1 MSLTDLLAAPA
12 AARRA
17 LDAGDAGVVEL
28 TEAALAR
35 AEALQPMLGAFAT
48 LTPEL
53 AREQARTAEAELRAG
68 QARGPLHGLPVA
80 VKDVID
86 VAGVPTR
93 LGTPGAGHRVPD
105 RSARVVDA
113 LIAGGAIVIGKATTH
128 ELALGMTTPA
138 ARNPHDPE
146 RIAGGSSGGPAV
158 AVAAGIAALALGTDT
173 NGSVRCPASHCGVIG
188 LKPTREA
195 LSRAGVAPLAWTQD
209 TVGVLA
215 PDARSAAVAW
225 SVLAPT
231 PDARS
236 AADAWSLLDP
246 APDARSAAD
255 AWGMLGPPSQQGQ
268 VRRIGVDRAAC
279 AAAAPEVGDGV
290 TAALDEL
297 SGTELVDVEGPDLAL
312 CSGASVLAIVVEAA
326 EAWGDALDGVGPAVR
341 GALRAGREVSPEAYL
356 DAKRARVLVSARM
369 RALFER
375 EALDALALPTVPVTA
390 TPAVLDRI
398 PFHGRERSVE
408 SLQGLFTAPASLTG
422 QPALSV
428 PCGRDADGMPIG
440 LQLLGRSGAEG
451 ALLALAGSIGI
462 TSNN

>member
-1 MSLTDLLAAPA
+1 VSLTDLLASPA
-12 AARRA
+12 AARDA
-17 LDAGDAGVVEL
+17 LDAGDAGVGEL
-28 TEAALAR
+28 IEASLAR
-35 AEALQPMLGAFAT
+35 AEELQPALGAFAT

-53 AREQARTAEAELRAG
+53 AREQARTAEKELRAG
-68 QARGPLHGLPVA
+68 RPRGPLHGLPVA

-93 LGTPGAGHRVPD
+93 LGTPGAGHRVPE
-105 RSARVVDA
+105 RSAPVVEA
-113 LIAGGAIVIGKATTH
+113 LIAGGAVVIGKATTH

-195 LSRAGVAPLAWTQD
+195 LSRHGVAPLAWTQD
-209 TVGVLA
+209 TVGLLA
-215 PDARSAAVAW
+215 PDAYSATAAW
-225 SVLAPT
+225 RA
-231 PDARS
+231 
-236 AADAWSLLDP
+236 
-246 APDARSAAD
+246 
-255 AWGMLGPPSQQGQ
+255 LGPRPRPGE
-268 VRRIGVDRAAC
+268 VRRVGVDRAAC
-279 AAAAPEVGDGV
+279 AAAAPEVGARV

-297 SGTELVDVEGPDLAL
+297 AGVELVDVEGPDLAL
-312 CSGASVLAIVVEAA
+312 CGAASVLAIVVEAA
-326 EAWGDALDGVGPAVR
+326 QAWGDALDAVGPEVR
-341 GALRAGREVSPEAYL
+341 GALRAGREVPRAAYL
-356 DAKRARVLVSARM
+356 DAKRARMLVCGRM

-390 TPAVLDRI
+390 TPAALERI
-398 PFHGRERSVE
+398 RFGGRERSVE
-408 SLQGLFTAPASLTG
+408 ALQALFTAPASLTG
-422 QPALSV
+422 QPAVSV

-440 LQLLGRSGAEG
+440 LQLLGRSGGEA
-451 ALLALAGSIGI
+451 ALLALARPLGI

>member
-1 MSLTDLLAAPA
+1 VSLTDLLAAPA

-35 AEALQPMLGAFAT
+35 AEALQPVLGAFAT

-53 AREQARTAEAELRAG
+53 AREQARTAEAELQAG

-215 PDARSAAVAW
+215 PDARSAA
-225 SVLAPT
+225 
-231 PDARS
+231 
-236 AADAWSLLDP
+236 DAW
-246 APDARSAAD
+246 RV
-255 AWGMLGPPSQQGQ
+255 LGPPSQQGE
-268 VRRIGVDRAAC
+268 VHRIGVDRAAC
-279 AAAAPEVGDGV
+279 AAAAPEVGDRV

-297 SGTELVDVEGPDLAL
+297 AGVELVDVEGPDLAL
-312 CSGASVLAIVVEAA
+312 CSGASVIAIVVEAA

-341 GALRAGREVSPEAYL
+341 GALRAGREVPPDAYL

-390 TPAVLDRI
+390 TLAVLDRI

>member
-225 SVLAPT
+225 SVLDPT

-236 AADAWSLLDP
+236 AAVAWSVLDPTPDAW
-246 APDARSAAD
+246 RV
-255 AWGMLGPPSQQGQ
+255 LGPPSQQGE
-268 VRRIGVDRAAC
+268 VHRIGVDRAAC
-279 AAAAPEVGDGV
+279 AAAAPEVGDRV

-297 SGTELVDVEGPDLAL
+297 AGVELVDVEGPDLDL
-312 CSGASVLAIVVEAA
+312 CSGASVIAIVVEAA

-341 GALRAGREVSPEAYL
+341 GALRAGREVLPDAYL

-440 LQLLGRSGAEG
+440 LQLLGRSGAEEG
-451 ALLALAGSIGI
+451 LLALAGSVGI

>member
-1 MSLTDLLAAPA
+1 MSLTELLAAPA

-28 TEAALAR
+28 IEAALER
-35 AEALQPMLGAFAT
+35 AQALQPVLGAFAT

-53 AREQARTAEAELRAG
+53 ARDQARTAEAELRAG
-68 QARGPLHGLPVA
+68 HPRSPLHGLPVA
-80 VKDVID
+80 IKDVID

-93 LGTPGAGHRVPD
+93 LGTPGARHRVPV
-105 RSARVVDA
+105 RSAPVVDA
-113 LIAGGAIVIGKATTH
+113 LIAGGAVVIGKATTH

-146 RIAGGSSGGPAV
+146 RIPGGSSGGPAV
-158 AVAAGIAALALGTDT
+158 AVAAGIAAFALGTDT

-195 LSRAGVAPLAWTQD
+195 LSRDGVAPLAWTQD
-209 TVGVLA
+209 TVGLLA
-215 PDARSAAVAW
+215 PDAQSAAEAW
-225 SVLAPT
+225 RVLV
-231 PDARS
+231 
-236 AADAWSLLDP
+236 P
-246 APDARSAAD
+246 A
-255 AWGMLGPPSQQGQ
+255 SQQGE

-279 AAAAPEVGDGV
+279 AAAAPEVGDRV

-297 SGTELVDVEGPDLAL
+297 TGVELVDVEGPDLAL
-312 CSGASVLAIVVEAA
+312 CGAASVLAIVAEAA
-326 EAWGDALDGVGPAVR
+326 AAWGDALDALGPEVR
-341 GALRAGREVSPEAYL
+341 GALRAGSEVPRDAYL
-356 DAKRARVLVSARM
+356 DAKRARTRVCARM

-375 EALDALALPTVPVTA
+375 DALDALALPTVPVTA
-390 TPAVLDRI
+390 TPAAVERI
-398 PFHGRERSVE
+398 TFGGRERSVE

-428 PCGRDADGMPIG
+428 PCGRDTDGMPIG
-440 LQLLGRSGAEG
+440 LQLLGRAGAEA
-451 ALLALAGSIGI
+451 ALLALAGSVGI

>member
-1 MSLTDLLAAPA
+1 VSLTDLLAVPA

-35 AEALQPMLGAFAT
+35 AEALQPVLGAFAT

-53 AREQARTAEAELRAG
+53 ARGQARMAEAELRAG
-68 QARGPLHGLPVA
+68 EARGPLHGLPVA
-80 VKDVID
+80 IKDIID

-93 LGTPGAGHRVPD
+93 LGTPGAGHRVPE
-105 RSARVVDA
+105 RSAPVVDA

-138 ARNPHDPE
+138 ARNPRDPE

-215 PDARSAAVAW
+215 PDAQSAAVAW
-225 SVLAPT
+225 SVL
-231 PDARS
+231 
-236 AADAWSLLDP
+236 DP
-246 APDARSAAD
+246 APDAHRAAD
-255 AWGMLGPPSQQGQ
+255 VWRVLGPPSQQGE

-279 AAAAPEVGDGV
+279 AAAAPEVGDRV

-297 SGTELVDVEGPDLAL
+297 AGVELVDVEGPDLVL

-341 GALRAGREVSPEAYL
+341 GALRAGRDVPRDAYL
-356 DAKRARVLVSARM
+356 DAKRARGLVSARM

-390 TPAVLDRI
+390 TPAVLARI

-440 LQLLGRSGAEG
+440 LQLLGRSGAEA
-451 ALLALAGSIGI
+451 ALLALAGSVGI

>member
-35 AEALQPMLGAFAT
+35 AEALQPVLGAFAT

-215 PDARSAAVAW
+215 PDARSAA
-225 SVLAPT
+225 
-231 PDARS
+231 
-236 AADAWSLLDP
+236 DAW
-246 APDARSAAD
+246 RV
-255 AWGMLGPPSQQGQ
+255 LGPPSQQGE
-268 VRRIGVDRAAC
+268 VHRIGVDRAAC

-297 SGTELVDVEGPDLAL
+297 SGVELVDVEGPDLAL

-341 GALRAGREVSPEAYL
+341 GALRAGREVPPEAYL

-390 TPAVLDRI
+390 TPAVLDRV

-440 LQLLGRSGAEG
+440 LQLLGRSGAEE

>member
-1 MSLTDLLAAPA
+1 VSLTDLLAVPA

-35 AEALQPMLGAFAT
+35 AEALHPVLGAFAT

-68 QARGPLHGLPVA
+68 EARGPLHGLPVA
-80 VKDVID
+80 IKDVID

-93 LGTPGAGHRVPD
+93 LGTPGTGHRVPE
-105 RSARVVDA
+105 RSAPVVDV

-138 ARNPHDPE
+138 ARNPRDPE

-215 PDARSAAVAW
+215 PDAQSAAVAW
-225 SVLAPT
+225 SVLDPALDAP
-231 PDARS
+231 S
-236 AADAWSLLDP
+236 AADAW
-246 APDARSAAD
+246 RV
-255 AWGMLGPPSQQGQ
+255 LGPPSQRGE

-279 AAAAPEVGDGV
+279 AAAAPQVGDRV

-297 SGTELVDVEGPDLAL
+297 AGVELVDVEGVDLAL

-326 EAWGDALDGVGPAVR
+326 EAWGSALDGVGPAVR
-341 GALRAGREVSPEAYL
+341 GALRAGREVPPDAYL

-369 RALFER
+369 CALFER

-398 PFHGRERSVE
+398 PLHGRERSVE

-428 PCGRDADGMPIG
+428 ACGRDADGMPIG
-440 LQLLGRSGAEG
+440 LQLLGRSGAEA

>member
-28 TEAALAR
+28 IEAALER
-35 AEALQPMLGAFAT
+35 AEALQPVLGAFAT

-68 QARGPLHGLPVA
+68 HSRGPLHGLPVA

-93 LGTPGAGHRVPD
+93 LGTPGAGHRVPE
-105 RSARVVDA
+105 RSAAVVDA
-113 LIAGGAIVIGKATTH
+113 LVAGGAIVIGKATTH
-128 ELALGMTTPA
+128 ELALGMTTPG

-195 LSRAGVAPLAWTQD
+195 LSRDGVAPLAWTQD
-209 TVGVLA
+209 TVGLLA
-215 PDARSAAVAW
+215 PDAQSAAVAW
-225 SVLAPT
+225 SVLGPASDAP
-231 PDARS
+231 S
-236 AADAWSLLDP
+236 AAEAWHPPGP
-246 APDARSAAD
+246 ASR
-255 AWGMLGPPSQQGQ
+255 QVE
-268 VRRIGVDRAAC
+268 VRRVGVDRAAC
-279 AAAAPEVGDGV
+279 AAAAPEVGDRV

-297 SGTELVDVEGPDLAL
+297 AGVELVDVEGPDLAL

-326 EAWGDALDGVGPAVR
+326 EAWGNALDGVGPAVR
-341 GALRAGREVSPEAYL
+341 GALRAGRDVPRDAYL

-369 RALFER
+369 RALFHR
-375 EALDALALPTVPVTA
+375 EALHALALPTVPVTA
-390 TPAVLDRI
+390 TPAALHRI
-398 PFHGRERSVE
+398 PFAGRERSVE
-408 SLQGLFTAPASLTG
+408 SLQGLFTAPANLTG
-422 QPALSV
+422 QPAVSV
-428 PCGRDADGMPIG
+428 PCGTDADGMPIG
-440 LQLLGRSGAEG
+440 LQLLGCSGAEA
-451 ALLALAGSIGI
+451 ALLALAESIGI